1 MNREGAKD
9 ARTAASGAKTMDI
22 EEIASKIVATA
33 IKVHTALG
41 PGLLKSAYQKCMEYD
56 LKNDGLRVECEVV
69 LPIRYGEIII
79 DAGYRI
85 DMIVENA
92 IIIEHKTV
100 ERLLPIHEAQLL
112 TYLKMKQCKL
122 GFILNWNV
130 PRMKDGIKRM
140 VNNL

>member
-1 MNREGAKD
+1 ME
-9 ARTAASGAKTMDI
+9 I
-22 EEIASKIVATA
+22 EEIAKKIVATA

-41 PGLLKSAYQKCMEYD
+41 PGLLESAYQKCMEYD
-56 LKNDGLRVECEVV
+56 LKNDGLQVACELV
-69 LPIRYGEIII
+69 LPIRYGEIAI

-92 IIIEHKTV
+92 VIIEHKTV

-112 TYLKMKQCKL
+112 TYLKMKNCKL

>member
-1 MNREGAKD
+1 MG
-9 ARTAASGAKTMDI
+9 I
-22 EEIASKIVATA
+22 EVTASKIVAA
-33 IKVHTALG
+33 AMRVHTALG
-41 PGLLKSAYQKCMEYD
+41 PGLLESAYQRCMEYD
-56 LKNDGLRVECEVV
+56 LQHDGSQVMCEVV
-69 LPIRYGEIII
+69 LPILYRGISI

-85 DMIVENA
+85 DMIVDNS
-92 IIIEHKTV
+92 IIVEHKTV

-112 TYLKMKQCKL
+112 TYLKMKNCKL